1 MASAASVSQLSAT
14 GPASTSRSRGDRGG
28 GLGSSRS
35 SRSSSSS
42 VNIGVA
48 SSRGR
53 SEGNG
58 SMTAGETTGGATY
71 AVVDHRR
78 QTREGIA
85 VTDVDD
91 DFDFDET
98 TVGDVEQENSRRRRR
113 RRRREVVVDSREE
126 EAAGTAA
133 TATSRDSRGSGTGRS
148 HVEEGLTSKEDSVL
162 TSSNIFDLREDK
174 DEERGEEEGG
184 GVVLDGETHHPRDR
198 FSRRGRDDDSMCSS
212 SSGSGGGGRG
222 SGGRGRGSGG
232 DTTGAP
238 CFVTHGYGAR
248 ERTTTASAAA
258 VAANGVRGEERV
270 GGRVDGGNAVAVG
283 GGGGGVSGLYEDDGS
298 DCSSYGSTLT
308 LGRPEPS
315 SVHWK
320 YSRRLLQT

>member
-1 MASAASVSQLSAT
+1 M
-14 GPASTSRSRGDRGG
+14 
-28 GLGSSRS
+28 
-35 SRSSSSS
+35 
-42 VNIGVA
+42 
-48 SSRGR
+48 
-53 SEGNG
+53 
-58 SMTAGETTGGATY
+58 GGATY

-85 VTDVDD
+85 VDDVDD

-98 TVGDVEQENSRRRRR
+98 AVGDVEQEHLRRRRR
-113 RRRREVVVDSREE
+113 RRVVVDSREE
-126 EAAGTAA
+126 EAAAA
-133 TATSRDSRGSGTGRS
+133 AATSRDSRGSGGSVTGRS
-148 HVEEGLTSKEDSVL
+148 HVEEGLTSKEGSVP

-174 DEERGEEEGG
+174 DEEGGEEEEGG
-184 GVVLDGETHHPRDR
+184 DVVLDRETHHPRGR
-198 FSRRGRDDDSMCSS
+198 FSRRGRDDDSMSSS

-222 SGGRGRGSGG
+222 SGGRGRGRGG
-232 DTTGAP
+232 DTTGTP
-238 CFVTHGYGAR
+238 CFVTHGYGAQ
-248 ERTTTASAAA
+248 EVTTAASA
-258 VAANGVRGEERV
+258 VAAVNGVRGVERV

-283 GGGGGVSGLYEDDGS
+283 GGSGGRSGLYEDGGS